1 MLTFNDAVSQV
12 LHGTA
17 QTLSDNGF
25 STVVPEGI
33 TNGDLPTQPDGAA
46 TFVESS
52 GDKGTLRFVYSGHH
66 ELPIPTAV
74 AENGH

>member
-33 TNGDLPTQPDGAA
+33 
-46 TFVESS
+46 
-52 GDKGTLRFVYSGHH
+52 
-66 ELPIPTAV
+66 
-74 AENGH
+74 